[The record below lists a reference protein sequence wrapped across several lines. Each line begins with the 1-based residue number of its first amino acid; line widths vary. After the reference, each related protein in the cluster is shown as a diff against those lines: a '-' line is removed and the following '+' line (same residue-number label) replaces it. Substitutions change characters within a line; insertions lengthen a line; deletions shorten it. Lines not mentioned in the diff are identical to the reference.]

1 MINKKTQQPFQ
12 CYMPKIDVFG
22 LFIREYVHGL
32 ENEEDVGE
40 GSGLGYGYRRRE
52 FRRERDSRRSG

>member
-32 ENEEDVGE
+32 ENEEDVGK
-40 GSGLGYGYRRRE
+40 GSGVRVWVQEEGV
-52 FRRERDSRRSG
+52 